1 MMEMPIAGVEG
12 HDRRKGNYNR
22 RRSLRIIGGYT
33 SEANWRERA
42 CDRKRECRKQHL

>member
-1 MMEMPIAGVEG
+1 MTEEKAIIIGGG
-12 HDRRKGNYNR
+12 H
-22 RRSLRIIGGYT
+22 LRIIGGYT